1 MKISALRSS
10 VAATAFLV
18 GAISASGQNAVP
30 IPAPL
35 NPANITPSVPAC
47 SDFYEY
53 ANGGWIAKNPVPP
66 AYSSWGA
73 FQELTERNN
82 LVLKDVIENAARLAP
97 TTTDPNTRKL
107 GTFYTSC
114 MDSTAAESAGITPLA
129 GELGRV
135 AAITNRDQL
144 LSEISHL
151 HAAGFGGGFGFLADN
166 DAKNA
171 SMIIAELFQGGTS
184 LPDRDYYLAD
194 NPRMQAIRTRYV
206 EYATNMFKL
215 AGDAPDVAAANAQ
228 RVLSLETALAKGSL
242 PRVALRD
249 PNALYH
255 MMTIAQVNALTPA
268 INWGQYLRD
277 IGLSNVTSLN
287 VATPDFFKA
296 LNTEIEQ
303 RPLDDWKAYLRWNII
318 SRSAGA
324 LSSPFVNENFR
335 FSSLLTGAREQQPRW
350 KRCLQLSDQTLGDA
364 LGKEYVK
371 VVFTPDAKAKMLSMV
386 QNLRSV
392 LRDRIQHADW
402 MSEATRKQ
410 ALVKMDAFTQKIG
423 YPDTWRDYAPLNV
436 SSGAFINNVVAARA
450 YAAKRQRDKIGKP
463 VDRSEWGMTAPT
475 VNAYYNPSLNEIVFP
490 AGRLQP
496 PFFALS
502 YDDAANYGGVGGTI
516 GHEMSHG
523 FDDEGRQF
531 DERGNLRDWWTAE
544 DAKRYSER
552 AKVVE
557 TQYNGYVAVD
567 TLHLNG
573 KLTLG
578 ENLADVVG
586 VSIAYEAMERALQGK
601 DRKPI
606 NGFTPEQ
613 RFFLAYAQARMG
625 VDRPER
631 ARVLVATDPHSPG
644 RYRVNGPLSN
654 MPEFA
659 KAFGCKDGDPMV
671 RPESIRA
678 RIW

>member
-1 MKISALRSS
+1 MRISALRWSTL
-10 VAATAFLV
+10 ATALLV
-18 GAISASGQNAVP
+18 CATSANGQNAVP

-35 NPANITPSVPAC
+35 NPANINSSVAAC
-47 SDFYEY
+47 TDFYEY
-53 ANGGWIAKNPVPP
+53 ANGGWIAKNPIPP
-66 AYSSWGA
+66 AYSSWGS

-82 LVLKDVIENAARLAP
+82 LVLKNVIENAARQAP

-114 MDSTAAESAGITPLA
+114 MDSTAAETAAITPLA

-144 LSEISHL
+144 LAEISHL
-151 HAAGFGGGFGFLADN
+151 HAAGFGAGFAFLADN

-171 SMIIAELFQGGTS
+171 SMIIAELFQAGIS
-184 LPDRDYYLAD
+184 LPDRDYYLVD
-194 NPRMQAIRTRYV
+194 NPRMQGIRARYGDYV
-206 EYATNMFKL
+206 TNLFKL

-255 MMTIAQVNALTPA
+255 MMTISEANALTPA
-268 INWGQYLRD
+268 VNWGNYLRD
-277 IGLSNVTSLN
+277 IGLGNVTTIN

-318 SRSAGA
+318 SRSAGV
-324 LSSPFVNENFR
+324 LSSAFVNENFK
-335 FSSLLTGAREQQPRW
+335 FGSLLTGAKEQQPRW

-402 MSEATRKQ
+402 MSEDTRKQ

-436 SSGAFINNVVAARA
+436 SSGAFINNVVSARA
-450 YAAKRQRDKIGKP
+450 YSAKRQRDKIGKP
-463 VDRSEWGMTAPT
+463 VDRAEWGMTAPT

-531 DERGNLRDWWTAE
+531 DAQGNLRDWWTAE

-557 TQYNGYVAVD
+557 TQYNGYVAID
-567 TLHLNG
+567 STHLNG

-586 VSIAYEAMERALQGK
+586 VSIAYEAMERAIKGK

-644 RYRVNGPLSN
+644 RFRVNGPLSN
-654 MPEFA
+654 MTEFA
-659 KAFGCKDGDPMV
+659 KAFGCKEGDPMV
-671 RPESIRA
+671 RPESMRA